1 MLNHSP
7 AIKQCHETL
16 PRNKT
21 KGFRAMKHLLIMRHA
36 EAGNSMNPN
45 LRDFDRPLT
54 AHGQNQCA
62 QQRQRLI
69 AQNLYPDL
77 ILHSSALRTQQTA
90 QLVAPHQ
97 DSKRIASD
105 DLYNGHGHHPN
116 GSYQNYLDI
125 ADSLGG
131 NSRCL
136 LLIGHNPVISALA
149 TYLHGQGA
157 SRDASPDPGL
167 AASYFAPAT
176 LMGFAVTDEG
186 RFNQPDNRWQ
196 TLFCWTAIGD

>member
-1 MLNHSP
+1 
-7 AIKQCHETL
+7 
-16 PRNKT
+16 
-21 KGFRAMKHLLIMRHA
+21 MKHLLIMRHA

-62 QQRQRLI
+62 TQRQRLI
-69 AQNLYPDL
+69 AEHLIPDL

-97 DSKRIASD
+97 DSKLIASD

-125 ADSLGG
+125 AATIGG

-149 TYLHGQGA
+149 SYLHGLSA
-157 SRDASPDPGL
+157 SRDADHDPVL

-196 TLFCWTAIGD
+196 MLFCYTANDD